1 LTKLGILDELGV
13 IGVVT
18 LKIVV
23 GNFDTVIIVALL
35 TCSCAKSLR

>member
-1 LTKLGILDELGV
+1 MRVERIRDFDELGV

-23 GNFDTVIIVALL
+23 GDFL
-35 TCSCAKSLR
+35 